1 MWIPPSA
8 FFLDGKIENSLPCS
22 ISLRFGAYIGK
33 ANVQA
38 QLSA

>member
-1 MWIPPSA
+1 VDSSLGIFSGW
-8 FFLDGKIENSLPCS
+8 ENRNSLPCS

>member
-1 MWIPPSA
+1 VNSSLGIFSGW
-8 FFLDGKIENSLPCS
+8 ENRISLPCAV
-22 ISLRFGAYIGK
+22 SLRFGADIGK